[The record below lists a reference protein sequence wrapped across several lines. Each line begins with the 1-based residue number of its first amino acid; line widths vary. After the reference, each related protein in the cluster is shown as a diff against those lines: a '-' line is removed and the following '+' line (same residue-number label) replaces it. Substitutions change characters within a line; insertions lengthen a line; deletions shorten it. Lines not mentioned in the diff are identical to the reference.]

1 MTPLATS
8 ATTSQSQPCS
18 LAKASRRATWAW
30 RKGSC
35 FRVLTRAYS
44 TVRGLD
50 WLGLQGEEPLDL
62 VPAVPPATPGGA
74 DGMQEPLPLPG
85 VQGVAVEAIAL
96 SHLLGG
102 EEKRIHNKL

>member
-1 MTPLATS
+1 LTPLA
-8 ATTSQSQPCS
+8 TSQSQPCS

-50 WLGLQGEEPLDL
+50 WQGLQGEKPLDL
-62 VPAVPPATPGGA
+62 VPAVPPAAPGGA
-74 DGMQEPLPLPG
+74 DGMQEPLLLPG

-102 EEKRIHNKL
+102 EEKQIKSNVR